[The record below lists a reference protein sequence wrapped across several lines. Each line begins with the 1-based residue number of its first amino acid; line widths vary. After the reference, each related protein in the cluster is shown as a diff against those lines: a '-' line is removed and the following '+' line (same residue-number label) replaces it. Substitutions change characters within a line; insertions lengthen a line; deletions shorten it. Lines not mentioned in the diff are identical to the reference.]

1 MNLSSRKK
9 RILDSSNFYA
19 NNRFEWKEK
28 SKYFHKEDAKYLSF
42 IIPKKSNILEIGCGV
57 GDLLASLEPERGVGI
72 DISEAMIANAK
83 KNFPQFEFL
92 VGDVEVLES
101 LNKIQGTF
109 DYILLSDTIGYLD
122 DCQST
127 LNLLHKFCK
136 QETRIVVSYFSYFWQ
151 PILKFAEILR
161 LKMPQVELNFLPTDD
176 IRNLLSLA
184 DFDVVKEEWRQL
196 FPLSFF
202 GIGNIVNKYFATLPI
217 VRRLCLRNYIVGRSL
232 RKASR
237 PYQSCSVIIPCRN
250 EKGNIEDAVLR
261 IPDFCEDLEIV
272 FIEGHSEDGTYDE
285 IKRIK
290 SKYSQK
296 KIKAL
301 KQDGYGKADAVYK
314 AFDNSSGEVLIILDA
329 DLTVSPEKLGVFWDT
344 IISGKG
350 EYINGSRLIYPMEKD
365 AMRFLNLMANQFFS
379 VVFSWLLNQRYTDT
393 LCGTKALSRSDYL
406 KIKNNQSYF
415 GNFDP
420 FGDFDLIF
428 GSSMLNL
435 KMVEIPIKYKA
446 RVYGSTQ
453 ITRFRNGLQL
463 LNMVMRGYRKLKAF

>member
-1 MNLSSRKK
+1 MNLSNRKK

-19 NNRFEWKEK
+19 DNRLKWKAK

-57 GDLLASLEPERGVGI
+57 GDLLASLEPEKGVGI
-72 DISEAMIANAK
+72 DISETMIANAK

-92 VGDVEVLES
+92 VGDIEIPES
-101 LNKIQGTF
+101 INKIEGTF

-122 DCQST
+122 DCQYT

-136 QETRIVVSYFSYFWQ
+136 EETRIVVSYFSYFWQ
-151 PILKFAEILR
+151 PVLTFAEILKF
-161 LKMPQVELNFLPTDD
+161 KMPQVELNFLSTDD
-176 IRNLLSLA
+176 IRNLLLLA

-196 FPLSFF
+196 LPLSFF
-202 GIGNIVNKYFATLPI
+202 GIGNIVNKYLATLPI
-217 VRRLCLRNYIVGRSL
+217 LRRLCLRNYIVGRSSKKVA
-232 RKASR
+232 RQYK
-237 PYQSCSVIIPCRN
+237 SCSVIVPCRN
-250 EKGNIEDAVLR
+250 ERGNIENAVLR
-261 IPDFCEDLEIV
+261 IPDFCDDLEII

-290 SKYSQK
+290 SKYSEK
-296 KIKAL
+296 KIKVL
-301 KQDGYGKADAVYK
+301 KQDGYGKANAVYK
-314 AFDNSSGEVLIILDA
+314 AFDNSSSEVLIILDS
-329 DLTVSPEKLGVFWDT
+329 DLTVPPEQLSKFWNA

-350 EYINGSRLIYPMEKD
+350 EYINGSRLVYPMEKD
-365 AMRFLNLMANQFFS
+365 AMRFLNFMANQFFS

-406 KIKNNQSYF
+406 RIKDNQSYF

-428 GSSMLNL
+428 GSSKLNL
-435 KMVEIPIKYKA
+435 KMVEIPIEYKA

-453 ITRFRNGLQL
+453 IARFRHGLQL
-463 LNMVMRGYRKLKAF
+463 LKMVAHGYRKLKAF